1 MNWLLYAILGAVLAG
16 ASPVLAKSGMRK
28 SNSHLA
34 AALRGTCLFIGAWF
48 MVGQS
53 GAGVNLFAIGSKTFL
68 YLILSGIATGLVW
81 VCLLRAL
88 QLGEVV
94 KVVPVVEGSIILNLL
109 VGIFVFHDGV
119 SWNKIIILVLL
130 IAGMLMMA
138 LKGSGRGG
146 KSGAWLGYA
155 IGAMALTTVTVVLE
169 RIGISGIGSYSQRLI
184 RYGIALILVWLVVFA
199 TRGYKGLR
207 SMSFL
212 DGLYLCLSGA
222 SMGGAWYCFHKA
234 YALGTDATVELVERF
249 DLVAA
254 VVLGCVFLRERLSVR
269 AIFGMIFMMLG
280 FWLLLADL
288 PIIPL

>member
-1 MNWLLYAILGAVLAG
+1 MNWLLYAILGAVFAG
-16 ASPVLAKSGMRK
+16 TSPVLAKSGMRK

-34 AALRGTCLFIGAWF
+34 AALRGTFLFFGAWF
-48 MVGQS
+48 MVNQTGS
-53 GAGVNLFAIGSKTFL
+53 GMNFSGIGSTTMV
-68 YLILSGIATGLVW
+68 YLVFSGIATGLVW

-94 KVVPVVEGSIILNLL
+94 KVVPVAEGSIILDLL
-109 VGIFVFHDGV
+109 VGIFLFHDGIN
-119 SWNKIIILVLL
+119 WNKIIILIVLS
-130 IAGMLMMA
+130 AGMLMMA

-146 KSGAWLGYA
+146 KSGAWIGYA
-155 IGAMALTTVTVVLE
+155 IGTMVFTTVTVVLD
-169 RIGISGIGSYSQRLI
+169 RIGISGVNSHFERMV

-199 TRGYKGLR
+199 THGYKGLR

-222 SMGGAWYCFHKA
+222 AMGGAWYCFYKG
-234 YALGTDATVELVERF
+234 YVLGTNAVVELVERF

-254 VVLGCVFLRERLSVR
+254 VVLGCVFMRERLSVR
-269 AIFGMIFMMLG
+269 AIFGMLFMMLG

-288 PIIPL
+288 PIIPI

>member
-34 AALRGTCLFIGAWF
+34 AALRGTFLFLGAWM
-48 MVGQS
+48 MVNQT
-53 GAGVNLFAIGSKTFL
+53 GAGMQLSGIGSNTFL
-68 YLILSGIATGLVW
+68 YLIFSGIATGLVW
-81 VCLLRAL
+81 ICLLRAL

-94 KVVPVVEGSIILNLL
+94 KVVPVVEGSVILNLL
-109 VGIFVFHDGV
+109 VGIFLFHDGV
-119 SWNKIIILVLL
+119 SWNVILILVVLS
-130 IAGMLMMA
+130 AGMLMMA

-146 KSGAWLGYA
+146 KSGAWIGYA
-155 IGAMALTTVTVVLE
+155 IGAMALTTVTVVLD
-169 RIGISGIGSYSQRLI
+169 RIGIAGINSYFERMI

-212 DGLYLCLSGA
+212 DGVYLCLSGA
-222 SMGGAWYCFHKA
+222 SMGGAWYCFYKA
-234 YALGTDATVELVERF
+234 YVLGSNATVELVERF

-254 VVLGCVFLRERLSVR
+254 IVLGCVFMRERLSVR

-280 FWLLLADL
+280 FWLLLLDL

>member
-1 MNWLLYAILGAVLAG
+1 MNWLLYAILGAVFAG
-16 ASPVLAKSGMRK
+16 TSPVLAKSGMRK

-34 AALRGTCLFIGAWF
+34 AALRGTFLFFGAWF
-48 MVGQS
+48 MVNQTGS
-53 GAGVNLFAIGSKTFL
+53 GMNFSGIGSTTMV
-68 YLILSGIATGLVW
+68 YLVFSGIATGLVW

-94 KVVPVVEGSIILNLL
+94 KVVPVAEGSIILDLL
-109 VGIFVFHDGV
+109 VGIFLFHDGIN
-119 SWNKIIILVLL
+119 WNKIIILIILG
-130 IAGMLMMA
+130 AGTLMMA
-138 LKGSGRGG
+138 LKSSGRGG

-155 IGAMALTTVTVVLE
+155 IGTMVFTTVTVVLD
-169 RIGISGIGSYSQRLI
+169 RIGISGVNSHFERMV

-199 TRGYKGLR
+199 THGYKGLR

-222 SMGGAWYCFHKA
+222 AMGGAWYCFYKG
-234 YALGTDATVELVERF
+234 YVLGTNAVVELVERF

-254 VVLGCVFLRERLSVR
+254 VVLGCVFMRERLSVR
-269 AIFGMIFMMLG
+269 AIFGMLFMMLG

-288 PIIPL
+288 PIIPI